1 MNIITKSEAKKPL
14 IFFTKRLDISIRVC
28 LGALKIENYFGGAIM
43 NNNPVNR
50 VKEALTS
57 TIDSLFENRQES
69 LYNPSSA
76 FTRVKK
82 ISFEQTILFPM
93 VAGSDNVS
101 SELLDLFP
109 ETNLPLPS
117 AMIQRRSQVKPDT
130 FRKLFYQF
138 TSRIPVLTTFH
149 GYQLVSCDGSRLN
162 LPYNPSDTD
171 TFCQYIKGRKGINQ
185 LHMNALYDL
194 QNDIFLDIVLQPVSE
209 MNEKDAFCQILGH
222 QKEADSGRKRIY
234 LADRGF
240 VSFNIF
246 AHAIQNKQHFLIRV
260 QKSFAEGLC
269 PDRQHWLEES
279 QVDEEVTI
287 HVGRRNT
294 KKNKQLENYHYL
306 PATRRYDFIDAHS
319 DNVDCLNLRVLKFPV
334 SEDTCEY
341 IITNLPAYAF
351 SLTVIKQLY
360 NLRWNQETAFRYL
373 KYPGN
378 MVHIHSLKKEFLL
391 QEIYGKLT
399 AYNFTSCMI
408 AAIEYQPK
416 KTDKYS
422 YAINHTQAL
431 KICIRFL
438 KGKIQ
443 DLESLIVR
451 FIVPVR
457 PGRRFERN
465 LRRQSADTLAYR

>member
-1 MNIITKSEAKKPL
+1 MH
-14 IFFTKRLDISIRVC
+14 
-28 LGALKIENYFGGAIM
+28 
-43 NNNPVNR
+43 NNPVSR
-50 VKEALTS
+50 VKQALTS

-69 LYNPSSA
+69 FYNPASA

-93 VAGSDNVS
+93 VAGSDNVT
-101 SELLDLFP
+101 SELMDLFP
-109 ETNLPLPS
+109 ETNIPLPS
-117 AMIQRRSQVKPDT
+117 AMIQRRNQVKPDT

-138 TSRIPVLTTFH
+138 TSTIPVSKTFK

-171 TFCQYIKGRKGINQ
+171 TFCQCIKGRKGINQ

-194 QNDIFLDIVLQPVSE
+194 KNDIFLDIVLQTVPK
-209 MNEKDAFCQILGH
+209 MNEKDALCQILDR

-234 LADRGF
+234 IADRGF
-240 VSFNIF
+240 VSFNVF
-246 AHAIQNKQHFLIRV
+246 AHAIHNKQRFLIRV
-260 QKSFAEGLC
+260 QKSFAESLC
-269 PDRQHWLEES
+269 PDRKHWLEGACAN
-279 QVDEEVTI
+279 EEVTI

-294 KKNKQLENYHYL
+294 NKNKQLENYHYL
-306 PATRRYDFIDAHS
+306 PASRHYDFIESHS
-319 DNVDCLNLRVLKFPV
+319 SDVDCMKLRVLKFPV
-334 SEDTCEY
+334 SDDTDEY

-351 SLTVIKQLY
+351 SLRVIKQLY

-399 AYNFTSCMI
+399 AYNFTSCII
-408 AAIEYQPK
+408 AAIGYQPE

-422 YAINHTQAL
+422 YAVNHTQAL
-431 KICIRFL
+431 KICVRFL
-438 KGKIQ
+438 KGKIR
-443 DLESLIVR
+443 DPEALIVR

-457 PGRRFERN
+457 PGRRFGRN